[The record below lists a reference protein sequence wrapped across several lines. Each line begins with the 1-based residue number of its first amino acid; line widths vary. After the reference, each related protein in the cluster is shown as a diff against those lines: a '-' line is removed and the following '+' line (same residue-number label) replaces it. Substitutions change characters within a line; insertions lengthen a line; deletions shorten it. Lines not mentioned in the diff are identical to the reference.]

1 MGQRALPYRDNLWAY
16 HKYAVV
22 KDINNVTTS
31 TIESTFNMLGMGIQ
45 IEMPSLIKRFVKVG
59 YLREIL

>member
-1 MGQRALPYRDNLWAY
+1 MPYRDNLWAY

-45 IEMPSLIKRFVKVG
+45 IEMQALIKRLVKVG

>member
-1 MGQRALPYRDNLWAY
+1 MEEY
-16 HKYAVV
+16 KYTVV

-31 TIESTFNMLGMGIQ
+31 TIASTFNMLGMGIQ
-45 IEMPSLIKRFVKVG
+45 IEMPLSIKKLIKTG